1 MPTTATSATMLQ
13 GGTRMT
19 GSSAPLS
26 IIVDAPWK
34 IESVTRATGNEPSGR
49 GARGYIPL
57 HLAYEARDL
66 RLTPGQ
72 PISWRLTLSP
82 ETEK

>member
-1 MPTTATSATMLQ
+1 
-13 GGTRMT
+13 MT
-19 GSSAPLS
+19 GSGGPLS
-26 IIVDAPWK
+26 VVVEAPWK
-34 IESVTRATGNEPSGR
+34 TDTAIRATGNGPLGR

-72 PISWRLTLSP
+72 PITWRLTLSA
-82 ETEK
+82 EAER